1 MSSLVSSTPNI
12 RTTYGITTRSS
23 TPSEARL
30 STFTVL
36 AYGLPS
42 FRRARISPAT
52 GIARNAAN
60 AAYRWM
66 PPDMDSGT
74 PGRSVGKAPISSMH
88 RPQIPT
94 SAAALRS
101 LPRRARR
108 TAKAVAP
115 TAKSVSEAGSSQPSR
130 SNAYSLIRVC
140 TGSSPVATCRPS
152 MDTDPAT
159 IAVYPPRTIHGPE
172 NALLPMASTIAS
184 GQVMKYPK

>member
-1 MSSLVSSTPNI
+1 MVSSTPNI